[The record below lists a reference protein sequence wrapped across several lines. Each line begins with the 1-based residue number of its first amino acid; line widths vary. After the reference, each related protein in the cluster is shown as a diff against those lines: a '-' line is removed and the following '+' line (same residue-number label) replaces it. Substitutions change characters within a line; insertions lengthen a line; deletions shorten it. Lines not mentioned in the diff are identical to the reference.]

1 MLVLEANQGMEVGE
15 ADQISLK
22 IEKDIL
28 LSIVME
34 LDSLVL
40 DELKYI

>member
-22 IEKDIL
+22 IEKGIL

-34 LDSLVL
+34 LDFLVL

>member
-15 ADQISLK
+15 THQISLK

-28 LSIVME
+28 LLIVME
-34 LDSLVL
+34 LVSLVF